1 MQAGS
6 ADALAGCFVNA
17 TRREAAAAVPPFPL
31 AEYHWETMEFLGWR
45 DQKDRTRAYLVLE
58 VDGVLRGA
66 VLRPTHTPGVHGVCA
81 LCRDVTELAGVRM
94 FSARRAGD
102 AGRSGNSVAT
112 LIHEDFRCSEYARR
126 LPTPM
131 EGALDPELF
140 SSQRVEALRKR
151 STGFMRR
158 VIG

>member
-1 MQAGS
+1 MQAVC
-6 ADALAGCFVNA
+6 AEALAGCFVNA
-17 TRREAAAAVPPFPL
+17 TRREAAGAVPPFPL
-31 AEYHWETMEFLGWR
+31 AEYHWEAMEFLGWR
-45 DQKDRTRAYLVLE
+45 DQRDRTRAYLVVE

-112 LIHEDFRCSEYARR
+112 LIHEDFHCNEYARR

-131 EGALDPELF
+131 VGALDPELF
-140 SSQRVEALRKR
+140 RPQRVEALQQRCL
-151 STGFMRR
+151 GFMRR
-158 VIG
+158 ITG

>member
-1 MQAGS
+1 MS
-6 ADALAGCFVNA
+6 AEALAGCFVNA
-17 TRREAAAAVPPFPL
+17 TRREAAGAVPPFPL
-31 AEYHWETMEFLGWR
+31 AEYHWEAMEFLGWR
-45 DQKDRTRAYLVLE
+45 DQRDRTRAYLVVE

-66 VLRPTHTPGVHGVCA
+66 VLRATHTPGVHGVCA

-112 LIHEDFRCSEYARR
+112 LIHEDFHCNEYARR

-131 EGALDPELF
+131 VGALDPELF
-140 SSQRVEALRKR
+140 RPQRVEALQQRCI
-151 STGFMRR
+151 GFMRR
-158 VIG
+158 IIG